1 MADLV
6 QLAGDIL
13 AVWLVSLTV
22 NLFAYVVV
30 TAAFIHSCRFLA
42 KYKIQER
49 EASPADVRREIKSSL
64 RTVLI
69 FSVIYAGI
77 YFGTRAGV
85 FTIYLGVAP
94 LGWGYMLFNILAV
107 IIAHDAY
114 FYWTHRLLHLRRFRR
129 FHRTHHQSITPTAYT
144 CYAFDGSEAILHGI
158 FLPVWLLFVPMQ
170 LPALCIAVTLMIV
183 RNSFGHTGVELFV
196 SFHRAQQMV
205 RMARE
210 QYRPRSPSYRVSL

>member
-1 MADLV
+1 
-6 QLAGDIL
+6 
-13 AVWLVSLTV
+13 
-22 NLFAYVVV
+22 
-30 TAAFIHSCRFLA
+30 
-42 KYKIQER
+42 
-49 EASPADVRREIKSSL
+49 
-64 RTVLI
+64 VLI

-183 RNSFGHTGVELFV
+183 RNSFGHTGVELFAH
-196 SFHRAQQMV
+196 STERSKWFGWLGSNTDHDLHHTAFHYNFGFYFTWWDRLMGTEHPN
-205 RMARE
+205 ARE
-210 QYRPRSPSYRVSL
+210 FRKTRWSKAGIRRTEIFSASGTHGR